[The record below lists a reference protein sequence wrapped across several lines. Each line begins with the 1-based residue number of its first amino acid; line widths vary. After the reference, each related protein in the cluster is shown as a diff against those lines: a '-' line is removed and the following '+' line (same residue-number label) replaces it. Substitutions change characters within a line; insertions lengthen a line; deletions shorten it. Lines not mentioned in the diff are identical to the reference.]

1 MNKETLDPDKF
12 NLSKRQVVMII
23 NAIGKRWTNGTSQK
37 LKNAKYIV
45 SLEAMKVAIN
55 LTPEDVIQEIWK
67 DMLMG
72 INELMRLN
80 DMERMKQEFPNTQAM
95 IDLVIRKLESGE
107 LFAQQK

>member
-1 MNKETLDPDKF
+1 MTEQTLDPDKF
-12 NLSKRQVVMII
+12 NLSKKQVVMII
-23 NAIGKRWTNGTSQK
+23 NAIGKRWSSSTVQR
-37 LKNAKYIV
+37 LKNSKYIV
-45 SLEAMKVAIN
+45 SLEAMKVAIQ

-95 IDLVIRKLESGE
+95 IDIVIKKLEDGT
-107 LFAQQK
+107 LFDKRK